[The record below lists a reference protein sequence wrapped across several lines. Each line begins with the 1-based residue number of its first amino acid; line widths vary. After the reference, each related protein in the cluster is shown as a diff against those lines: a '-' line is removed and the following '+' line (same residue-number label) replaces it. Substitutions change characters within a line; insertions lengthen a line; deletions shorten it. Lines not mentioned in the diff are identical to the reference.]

1 MNHPTSAPPQPDPAA
16 IRRTLAGQLDADA
29 RAWLDTALTEAAED
43 PGTGPLP
50 VWERRFAEAGR
61 VGGGG
66 HAHTPRRQL
75 RHTSEERGGGKEC
88 GGVCVVVG

>member
-43 PGTGPLP
+43 PGTGRLP
-50 VWERRFAEAGR
+50 AWERRFAEAGR
-61 VGGGG
+61 GGGG
-66 HAHTPRRQL
+66 RPPHTPPRNG
-75 RHTSEERGGGKEC
+75 RGGGRGRE
-88 GGVCVVVG
+88 

>member
-61 VGGGG
+61 VVGAGPPQTHPHSLSKTRGGR
-66 HAHTPRRQL
+66 HPTHTP
-75 RHTSEERGGGKEC
+75 HNPEG
-88 GGVCVVVG
+88 

>member
-50 VWERRFAEAGR
+50 DRK
-61 VGGGG
+61 
-66 HAHTPRRQL
+66 
-75 RHTSEERGGGKEC
+75 S
-88 GGVCVVVG
+88 VV

>member
-61 VGGGG
+61 VVGAD
-66 HAHTPRRQL
+66 HAHTARVQL
-75 RHTSEERGGGKEC
+75 LHAA
-88 GGVCVVVG
+88 

>member
-43 PGTGPLP
+43 PGTERLP
-50 VWERRFAEAGR
+50 AWERRFAEAGR
-61 VGGGG
+61 V
-66 HAHTPRRQL
+66 
-75 RHTSEERGGGKEC
+75 
-88 GGVCVVVG
+88 VGAAPPPTAPGRLLPVSYKQQTQPTNV

>member
-50 VWERRFAEAGR
+50 AWERRFAEAGR
-61 VGGGG
+61 GGGG
-66 HAHTPRRQL
+66 
-75 RHTSEERGGGKEC
+75 GGAPSPPVLLGYEAC
-88 GGVCVVVG
+88 PGS

>member
-50 VWERRFAEAGR
+50 AWERRFAEAGR
-61 VGGGG
+61 GGGAD
-66 HAHTPRRQL
+66 HAPTAPGRRRHAAGAGPAPRPP
-75 RHTSEERGGGKEC
+75 HDHEG
-88 GGVCVVVG
+88 

>member
-61 VGGGG
+61 GGWG
-66 HAHTPRRQL
+66 HPPDTTTGPRKPTAAAPTPTL
-75 RHTSEERGGGKEC
+75 TPPDHER
-88 GGVCVVVG
+88 